1 MKKILWLCAL
11 PCIALSRHA
20 QSISINT
27 MMKRKIRQ
35 IVPAGTL
42 LANSTVNL
50 VDGLA
55 SASVNTN
62 VFRFTTQQWAMT
74 TYQDEAQYDFFI
86 RRIPD
91 AWWNK
96 MYRDVLADL
105 NNAIGVVNAL
115 PDLEIDAA
123 SESQSAGSN

>member
-11 PCIALSRHA
+11 PALLFTACTKHIDKYNDETKNPA
-20 QSISINT
+20 
-27 MMKRKIRQ
+27 

-62 VFRFTTQQWAMT
+62 VFRFTIKQWAMT

-105 NNAIGVVNAL
+105 KTL
-115 PDLEIDAA
+115 
-123 SESQSAGSN
+123 SE